1 MFLFQ
6 VKEDGL
12 LPKLFVEID
21 FGNVTSRKCYS
32 IRQVIFY
39 PFTLNNN
46 FFVHNVFN
54 RQYNDSCVSVLRVLS
69 LDQIFLPFHWP
80 RAHHMTCKELS
91 TNNGLLMRNVVR
103 LCLSANNILLMR
115 KWNNTFLLLAIGLA
129 WKWQM
134 ASLLEDIR

>member
-54 RQYNDSCVSVLRVLS
+54 RQYNDSCESVLRVLS

-91 TNNGLLMRNVVR
+91 TNNGLLMHNVVQ

-134 ASLLEDIR
+134 ASLLADIR

>member
-1 MFLFQ
+1 M
-6 VKEDGL
+6 
-12 LPKLFVEID
+12 PKLFVEID

-54 RQYNDSCVSVLRVLS
+54 RQYNDSCVLILRVLS

-115 KWNNTFLLLAIGLA
+115 K
-129 WKWQM
+129 
-134 ASLLEDIR
+134 

>member
-1 MFLFQ
+1 M
-6 VKEDGL
+6 
-12 LPKLFVEID
+12 PKLFVEID

-32 IRQVIFY
+32 IRQVIFHPLY
-39 PFTLNNN
+39 ILNNN

-54 RQYNDSCVSVLRVLS
+54 RQYNDSCVLILRVLS

-103 LCLSANNILLMR
+103 LCLAASNILLMR
-115 KWNNTFLLLAIGLA
+115 K
-129 WKWQM
+129 
-134 ASLLEDIR
+134 